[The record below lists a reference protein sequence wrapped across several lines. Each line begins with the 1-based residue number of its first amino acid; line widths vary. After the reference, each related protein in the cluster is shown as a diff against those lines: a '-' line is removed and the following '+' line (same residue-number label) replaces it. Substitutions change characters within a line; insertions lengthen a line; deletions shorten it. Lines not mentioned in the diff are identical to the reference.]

1 MYKTTKNDFSS
12 DRVGA
17 YVDAINKSRANRE
30 LWPDHYI
37 HGALSFVEN
46 TRRIYPESRVF
57 FNIRKKWLAVK
68 VEDPGLE
75 ARNSEAVRN
84 FDWWAAN
91 SDVDIVETRTGVIY
105 RLRDPA

>member
-1 MYKTTKNDFSS
+1 MYKTTQNDFSS

-17 YVDAINKSRANRE
+17 YVDAINKSKANRE
-30 LWPDHYI
+30 LWPARYI
-37 HGALSFVEN
+37 EGAQVFAEN
-46 TRRIYPESRVF
+46 ARKIYPESRVF

-68 VEDPGLE
+68 VEDPGLLI
-75 ARNSEAVRN
+75 RNSEAVRN